1 MRIHTYEFTNFSLSR
16 EISLWFIIVKHDS
29 SASYILYDTE
39 HNKTISCPIACINE
53 PQTSFWSDT
62 QMLAKL
68 LVTLDLIYQQTLLS
82 LMVQVYD
89 SMKESVTNLK

>member
-53 PQTSFWSDT
+53 PQTFCSDT

-89 SMKESVTNLK
+89 SMKELVTYLK